1 MLADDLDTV
10 ESSPYVMHEAEYLS
24 PVPEQLGRIHS
35 TESFSAVDGPGI
47 RFITFLQV
55 SIQST
60 SQLS

>member
-1 MLADDLDTV
+1 
-10 ESSPYVMHEAEYLS
+10 
-24 PVPEQLGRIHS
+24 VPEQLGRIHS